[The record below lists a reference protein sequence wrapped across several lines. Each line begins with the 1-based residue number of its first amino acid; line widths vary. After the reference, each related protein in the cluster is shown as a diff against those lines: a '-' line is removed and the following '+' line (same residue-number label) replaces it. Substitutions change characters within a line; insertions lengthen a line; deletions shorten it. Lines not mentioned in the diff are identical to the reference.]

1 MFLDL
6 DDVWQREGKWVLM
19 NGPEKFLA
27 GCDNM
32 NKNEHDVA
40 KAKKIHGELH

>member
-6 DDVWQREGKWVLM
+6 DDVWAKREGKWVLM

-27 GCDNM
+27 ALDNINM
-32 NKNEHDVA
+32 TSEKPKKNLVT
-40 KAKKIHGELH
+40 L